1 VHELYSLK
9 EVVDELLLP
18 SGYEMLV
25 EDLRPD
31 VFGSYFAEYARGA
44 RRIRFVWDGRDG
56 WGYLE
61 TRTEQ
66 TDTWDSVGE
75 PVRKSTADKMKAIVR
90 ESWPNLLAPFL
101 SNPDAA

>member
-1 VHELYSLK
+1 MHELYSLK
-9 EVVDELLLP
+9 EVVDEVLLP
-18 SGYEMLV
+18 SGYELLV

-61 TRTEQ
+61 TRTNG
-66 TDTWDSVGE
+66 TDSWNAIGE
-75 PVRKSTADKMKAIVR
+75 PVRESSADKMRSIAR
-90 ESWPNLLAPFL
+90 ENWPSLLAPFL
-101 SNPDAA
+101 SNRDDA